1 MSTNP
6 RNRASHGQPCLDEMI
21 QRHGSVIGLAA
32 FSGSGKTTLA
42 EKLIASLVSRD
53 IDVATV
59 KHAHHAFDA
68 DTPGK
73 DSYRHR
79 AAGARQVAV
88 SSPAR
93 SVLFTENRS
102 GPERSLADLLAAI
115 APADI
120 VIVEGFKKSFI
131 PKIEIHRAELAH
143 PFLFPDDP
151 MIIAIASNDPAGLP
165 ADAPFSID
173 LDQPD
178 SIADFII
185 QCHHQQSGAEV
196 S

>member
-6 RNRASHGQPCLDEMI
+6 RNKAGQHKPCLEDMI

-32 FSGSGKTTLA
+32 FSGSGKTTLS
-42 EKLIASLVSRD
+42 EKLIAGLVSRGM
-53 IDVATV
+53 DVATV

-93 SVLFTENRS
+93 SVLFTENLS
-102 GPERSLADLLAAI
+102 GPEHSLADLLLAI

-120 VIVEGFKKSFI
+120 VIVEGFKKSSI

-151 MIIAIASNDPAGLP
+151 LIIAIASNGPNRLP
-165 ADAPFSID
+165 ADAPFSMD

-178 SIADFII
+178 SIVNFII
-185 QCHHQQSGAEV
+185 QRNHHQTGATA

>member
-6 RNRASHGQPCLDEMI
+6 RNKAGQDKPCLEDMI

-32 FSGSGKTTLA
+32 FSGSGKTTLS
-42 EKLIASLVSRD
+42 EKLIAGLVSRGM
-53 IDVATV
+53 DVATV

-93 SVLFTENRS
+93 SVLFTENLS
-102 GPERSLADLLAAI
+102 GPEHSLADLLLAI

-120 VIVEGFKKSFI
+120 VIVEGFKKSSI

-143 PFLFPDDP
+143 PFLFSDDP
-151 MIIAIASNDPAGLP
+151 LIIAIASNDPNSLP
-165 ADAPFSID
+165 ADAPFSMD

-178 SIADFII
+178 SIVNFII
-185 QCHHQQSGAEV
+185 QRNHHQTGATA

>member
-6 RNRASHGQPCLDEMI
+6 RNRAGHDQPCLEDMI
-21 QRHGSVIGLAA
+21 QQHGSVIGLAA

-42 EKLIASLVSRD
+42 EKLIVGLVSRGM
-53 IDVATV
+53 DVATV
-59 KHAHHAFDA
+59 KHAHHTFDA

-93 SVLFTENRS
+93 SVLFTENLS
-102 GPERSLADLLAAI
+102 GRERSLADLLAAI

-120 VIVEGFKKSFI
+120 VIVEGFKKSAI

-143 PFLFPDDP
+143 PYLFSDDP
-151 MIIAIASNDPAGLP
+151 LIIAIASNDPASLP
-165 ADAPFSID
+165 ADAPFSMD

-178 SIADFII
+178 SIVDFII
-185 QCHHQQSGAEV
+185 QRHHQQTGVAAS
-196 S
+196 

>member
-1 MSTNP
+1 MSKNP
-6 RNRASHGQPCLDEMI
+6 RNRAGHNQPCLDDMI

-42 EKLIASLVSRD
+42 EKLIAGLVSRGM
-53 IDVATV
+53 DVATV

-79 AAGARQVAV
+79 AAGVRQVAV

-93 SVLFTENRS
+93 SVLFTENLS
-102 GPERSLADLLAAI
+102 GPERSLADLLSAI

-120 VIVEGFKKSFI
+120 VIVEGFKKSAI
-131 PKIEIHRAELAH
+131 PKIEIHRAKLAH
-143 PFLFPDDP
+143 PYLVSDDP
-151 MIIAIASNDPAGLP
+151 LIIAIASNDPASLP
-165 ADAPFSID
+165 ADAPFSMD
-173 LDQPD
+173 LGQPE
-178 SIADFII
+178 SIVDFII
-185 QCHHQQSGAEV
+185 QLHRQQSGAAA

>member
-1 MSTNP
+1 MSTNR
-6 RNRASHGQPCLDEMI
+6 RNRAGQDQPCLENMI

-42 EKLIASLVSRD
+42 EKLIAGLVSCGL
-53 IDVATV
+53 DVATV

-93 SVLFTENRS
+93 SVLFTENLS

-115 APADI
+115 SPADI
-120 VIVEGFKKSFI
+120 VIVEGFKKSSI

-143 PFLFPDDP
+143 PYLFSNAPL
-151 MIIAIASNDPAGLP
+151 IIAIASNDPASLP

-178 SIADFII
+178 SIVDFII
-185 QCHHQQSGAEV
+185 QHHHQQTGTAAS
-196 S
+196 

>member
-6 RNRASHGQPCLDEMI
+6 RNRADHDQPCLEDMI

-42 EKLIASLVSRD
+42 EKLIAGLVSRGM
-53 IDVATV
+53 DVATV

-93 SVLFTENRS
+93 SVLFTENLS
-102 GPERSLADLLAAI
+102 GRERSLADLLVQVDAEILA
-115 APADI
+115 
-120 VIVEGFKKSFI
+120 VHEVVFSLKKPVVRASKQLVCQLGRSF
-131 PKIEIHRAELAH
+131 HL
-143 PFLFPDDP
+143 FLK
-151 MIIAIASNDPAGLP
+151 L
-165 ADAPFSID
+165 
-173 LDQPD
+173 L
-178 SIADFII
+178 
-185 QCHHQQSGAEV
+185 
-196 S
+196 

>member
-6 RNRASHGQPCLDEMI
+6 RNRAGHDQPCLDDMI

-42 EKLIASLVSRD
+42 EKLIAGLVSRGM
-53 IDVATV
+53 DVATV

-93 SVLFTENRS
+93 SVLFTENLL

-120 VIVEGFKKSFI
+120 VIVEGFKKSSI

-143 PFLFPDDP
+143 PYLFSDDP
-151 MIIAIASNDPAGLP
+151 LIIAIASNDHASLP
-165 ADAPFSID
+165 ADAPFAMD

-178 SIADFII
+178 SIVDFII
-185 QCHHQQSGAEV
+185 QRHHQQTGAAA

>member
-6 RNRASHGQPCLDEMI
+6 SNKAGHDQPFLEDMI

-42 EKLIASLVSRD
+42 EKLIVGLVSRGM
-53 IDVATV
+53 DVATV

-93 SVLFTENRS
+93 SVLFTENLS

-120 VIVEGFKKSFI
+120 VIVEGFKKSSI
-131 PKIEIHRAELAH
+131 SKIEIHRAELAH
-143 PFLFPDDP
+143 PFLFADDP
-151 MIIAIASNDPAGLP
+151 LIIAVASNDPASLP

-178 SIADFII
+178 SIVDFII
-185 QCHHQQSGAEV
+185 QRHNQQSGTVAL
-196 S
+196 

>member
-1 MSTNP
+1 M
-6 RNRASHGQPCLDEMI
+6 RNQFFRI
-21 QRHGSVIGLAA
+21 
-32 FSGSGKTTLA
+32 A
-42 EKLIASLVSRD
+42 EKLIAGLVSRGM
-53 IDVATV
+53 DVATV

-93 SVLFTENRS
+93 SVLFTENLS

-120 VIVEGFKKSFI
+120 VIVEGFKKSSI

-143 PFLFPDDP
+143 PYLFSDDP
-151 MIIAIASNDPAGLP
+151 LIIAIASNDPASLP
-165 ADAPFSID
+165 ADAPFSMD

-178 SIADFII
+178 SIVDFII
-185 QCHHQQSGAEV
+185 QRHHQQSGAAA

>member
-6 RNRASHGQPCLDEMI
+6 RNRAGHDQPCLDEMI
-21 QRHGSVIGLAA
+21 RRHGSVIGLAA

-42 EKLIASLVSRD
+42 EKLIAGLVSHGM
-53 IDVATV
+53 DVATV

-93 SVLFTENRS
+93 SVLFTENLS

-120 VIVEGFKKSFI
+120 VIVEGFKKSSI

-143 PFLFPDDP
+143 PFLFADDP
-151 MIIAIASNDPAGLP
+151 LIIAVASNDPASLP
-165 ADAPFSID
+165 ASAPFALD

-178 SIADFII
+178 NIVDFII
-185 QCHHQQSGAEV
+185 QRHRQQSGAAA

>member
-6 RNRASHGQPCLDEMI
+6 SNRAGHDQPFLEDMI

-42 EKLIASLVSRD
+42 EKLIVGLVSRGM
-53 IDVATV
+53 DVATV

-93 SVLFTENRS
+93 SVLFTENLS

-120 VIVEGFKKSFI
+120 VIVEGFKKSSI
-131 PKIEIHRAELAH
+131 SKIEIHRAELAH
-143 PFLFPDDP
+143 PFLFADDP
-151 MIIAIASNDPAGLP
+151 LIIAVASNDPASLP

-178 SIADFII
+178 SIVDFII
-185 QCHHQQSGAEV
+185 QRHNQQSGTVAL
-196 S
+196 